1 MHSSASSM
9 PFSSNNEGFVL
20 VILPVAASFPRPGLA
35 FISGIDGGG
44 VPRKLDPGSGA
55 VARCQLSRTG

>member
-55 VARCQLSRTG
+55 CG